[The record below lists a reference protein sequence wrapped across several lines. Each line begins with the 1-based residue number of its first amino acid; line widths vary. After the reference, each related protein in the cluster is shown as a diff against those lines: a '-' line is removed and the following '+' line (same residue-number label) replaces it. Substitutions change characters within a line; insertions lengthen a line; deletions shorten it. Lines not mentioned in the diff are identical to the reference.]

1 MPALG
6 MLALGMLALGMLAFA
21 SVAQSAESTMEASP
35 GQAAASAA
43 APSDGA
49 PSDGPQSDAAA
60 PPPPATVV
68 PPAPPKPTG
77 IRVSMQ
83 TSVGSMVFELDREH
97 APITVA
103 NFLRYVRE
111 KRFDGMTFY
120 RAMNIA
126 PGYGLIQGGTSN
138 AVKRT
143 LPPIKHEPTTQT
155 GLSHVDG
162 ALSMARGAPGTAAGD
177 FFITIGTLTALDAN
191 PNLAGDSSVDKLGY
205 AVFGRVVE
213 GMDTVQ
219 RILGAKI
226 SATKGAEAG
235 MKGQMIDVPVKII
248 AAKIAPPK
256 KPAPARAPAPG
267 EQTVPTVPAAA
278 PDAAVPSPAAP

>member
-1 MPALG
+1 
-6 MLALGMLALGMLAFA
+6 
-21 SVAQSAESTMEASP
+21 
-35 GQAAASAA
+35 
-43 APSDGA
+43 
-49 PSDGPQSDAAA
+49 
-60 PPPPATVV
+60 
-68 PPAPPKPTG
+68 
-77 IRVSMQ
+77 MQ
-83 TSVGSMVFELDREH
+83 TTVGTMLFELDREH
-97 APITVA
+97 APVTVA

-143 LPPIKHEPTTQT
+143 LPPIKHEPTTLT
-155 GLSHVDG
+155 GLAHVDG

-191 PNLAGDSSVDKLGY
+191 PDLPGDNAVDRLGY

-219 RILGAKI
+219 RILQAKI

-235 MKGQMIDVPVKII
+235 MKGQMIDVPVKIV
-248 AAKIAPPK
+248 AAKILPPR
-256 KPAPARAPAPG
+256 KPAAVVPPA
-267 EQTVPTVPAAA
+267 QSAA
-278 PDAAVPSPAAP
+278 P

>member
-1 MPALG
+1 
-6 MLALGMLALGMLAFA
+6 
-21 SVAQSAESTMEASP
+21 
-35 GQAAASAA
+35 
-43 APSDGA
+43 
-49 PSDGPQSDAAA
+49 
-60 PPPPATVV
+60 
-68 PPAPPKPTG
+68 
-77 IRVSMQ
+77 MQ

-111 KRFDGMTFY
+111 KRFDGTAFY

-191 PNLAGDSSVDKLGY
+191 PNLPGDSSVDKLGY

-219 RILGAKI
+219 RILQAKI
-226 SATKGAEAG
+226 SATKGVEAG

-248 AAKIAPPK
+248 AAKIVPPK
-256 KPAPARAPAPG
+256 KP
-267 EQTVPTVPAAA
+267 VPVMPVVPIAAAAA
-278 PDAAVPSPAAP
+278 PDPATPSPAAP

>member
-1 MPALG
+1 MPA
-6 MLALGMLALGMLAFA
+6 
-21 SVAQSAESTMEASP
+21 P
-35 GQAAASAA
+35 A
-43 APSDGA
+43 APA
-49 PSDGPQSDAAA
+49 K
-60 PPPPATVV
+60 PPGVL
-68 PPAPPKPTG
+68 
-77 IRVSMQ
+77 VSMQ
-83 TSVGSMVFELDREH
+83 TSMGTMVFDLDRTH

-138 AVKRT
+138 AVQRT

-155 GLSHVDG
+155 GLSHIDG

-177 FFITIGTLTALDAN
+177 FFITIGTLVALDAN
-191 PNLAGDSSVDKLGY
+191 PELPGDHTVDKLGY

-219 RILGAKI
+219 RILQAKI

-235 MKGQMIDVPVKII
+235 MKGQMIDVPVKITAAKII
-248 AAKIAPPK
+248 AAKITAAKIVAAKIVAVK
-256 KPAPARAPAPG
+256 KVPTKIAPAKA
-267 EQTVPTVPAAA
+267 
-278 PDAAVPSPAAP
+278 PAAP